1 MGEHAHLL
9 VGALAHSG
17 RWRAML
23 SESEHFAHGVQALD
37 EMMRRLGGT
46 ARRWRFD
53 RMATVCQ
60 PSSEQMTA
68 AFAAVARYCGAGVD
82 ICPPRR
88 GNRKGMVEK
97 VNHSAA

>member
-1 MGEHAHLL
+1 
-9 VGALAHSG
+9 
-17 RWRAML
+17 
-23 SESEHFAHGVQALD
+23 
-37 EMMRRLGGT
+37 
-46 ARRWRFD
+46 
-53 RMATVCQ
+53 MATVCQ

-82 ICPPRR
+82 ICPPRL